1 MMISYVGFLDELC
14 RMRELQ
20 TLKGKVESAAK
31 LKGYDPDDVNNYN
44 YTI

>member
-31 LKGYDPDDVNNYN
+31 LKGLDLEDANNN
-44 YTI
+44 SYTI